1 MTSDVLPAVFASNN
15 SLINSSNCCSV
26 DLPGKKPN
34 WQGEKESDKNLIKTL
49 KMVFSK
55 TFEIMHNSDIGR

>member
-1 MTSDVLPAVFASNN
+1 MTSDVLPAAFASNN

-34 WQGEKESDKNLIKTL
+34 WQGEMPGMDQPMICIQHG
-49 KMVFSK
+49 F
-55 TFEIMHNSDIGR
+55 